1 MKLIINKNQADKK
14 GFFGGNKGVNFSL
27 EYKVQLTSEEQE
39 LISKY
44 KVQNETLMTNEK
56 GDRSITIQ
64 DMINGRSL
72 TTQNIEILQNNEDVA
87 IGVCKTFKNYLN
99 ILRSFGGD
107 YILEF
112 KDDGVYNEKGEKL
125 E

>member
-27 EYKVQLTSEEQE
+27 QYKVQLTSEEQE
-39 LISKY
+39 LIKKY
-44 KVQNETLMTNEK
+44 KIENETLMTNEK
-56 GDRSITIQ
+56 GDRTTIQ

-72 TTQNIEILQNNEDVA
+72 TTQNIELLQNNEDVA
-87 IGVCKTFKNYLN
+87 IEVCKTFKNYLN
-99 ILRSFGGD
+99 VLKSFGGD
-107 YILEF
+107 YILDF
-112 KDDGVYNEKGEKL
+112 RDDGIYTPSGEKL